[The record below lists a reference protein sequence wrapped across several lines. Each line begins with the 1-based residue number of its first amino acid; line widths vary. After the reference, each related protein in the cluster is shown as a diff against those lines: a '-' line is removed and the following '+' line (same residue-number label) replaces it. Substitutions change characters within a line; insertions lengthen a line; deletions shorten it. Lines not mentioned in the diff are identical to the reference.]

1 MSDHLLTFVTSV
13 IFAGLLVLL
22 IAVGWRARKRRQ
34 ADVPAPAPFPADP
47 GSERFRAGGHYV
59 TTTSAGDWLD
69 RIAVHGLGIRTRAD
83 AVVCDGGVLFDRA
96 GSGPLWVP
104 AGELAEVRLGSG
116 MAGKFVERDGLVVL
130 EWRLGEKAVDTGFR
144 TRRPEDKVALVAA
157 IEDLM
162 SAGRRDG
169 RAPADQEEE

>member
-1 MSDHLLTFVTSV
+1 MSDHLLTFLTSV
-13 IFAGLLVLL
+13 VFAGLLVLL
-22 IAVGWRARKRRQ
+22 AAVGWRARRRRQ
-34 ADVPAPAPFPADP
+34 GGVPAPSAFPSDP
-47 GSERFRAGGHYV
+47 GNERFRAEGQYV

-69 RIAVHGLGIRTRAD
+69 RIAVHGLGLRTRAD

-104 AGELAEVRLGSG
+104 ARDLVEVRLGSG

-130 EWRLGEKAVDTGFR
+130 EWHLGDKAVDTGFR
-144 TRRPEDKVALVAA
+144 TRRPEDKAALVAA

-162 SAGRRDG
+162 GAGRRDG
-169 RAPADQEEE
+169 SSPAEQEEE

>member
-13 IFAGLLVLL
+13 IFVGLLVLL
-22 IAVGWRARKRRQ
+22 VALGWRARKRRQ
-34 ADVPAPAPFPADP
+34 ADVPVPPPFPEDP
-47 GSERFRAGGHYV
+47 GSERFRAEGQYV

-96 GSGPLWVP
+96 GSGPLWIP
-104 AGELAEVRLGSG
+104 AADLAEVRLGSG

-130 EWRLGEKAVDTGFR
+130 EWRLGEKSLDTGFR
-144 TRRPEDKVALVAA
+144 TRRPEEKAALVAA

-162 SAGRRDG
+162 SAGRQDG
-169 RAPADQEEE
+169 STPADQEEE

>member
-1 MSDHLLTFVTSV
+1 MSDHLLTFVTSL
-13 IFAGLLVLL
+13 IFAALLVLL
-22 IAVGWRARKRRQ
+22 AAAGWRARKRRQ
-34 ADVPAPAPFPADP
+34 ADVPAPSTFPDDP
-47 GSERFRAGGHYV
+47 GSERFRAQGQYV

-83 AVVCDGGVLFDRA
+83 AVVCDAGVLFDRA

-104 AGELAEVRLGSG
+104 APDLVEVRLGSG

-130 EWRLGEKAVDTGFR
+130 EWRLGERAVDTGFR
-144 TRRPEDKVALVAA
+144 TRRPEDKTALVAA

-162 SAGRRDG
+162 SAGRQDG
-169 RAPADQEEE
+169 SAPADQEEE